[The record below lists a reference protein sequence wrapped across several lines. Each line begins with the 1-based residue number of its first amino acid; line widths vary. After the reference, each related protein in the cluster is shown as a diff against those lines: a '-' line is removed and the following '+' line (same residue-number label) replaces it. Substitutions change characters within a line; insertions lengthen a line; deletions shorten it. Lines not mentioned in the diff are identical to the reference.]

1 MKPVIPVINTAKA
14 LITFSSISKYFLNNN
29 IIIPFNITV
38 IPPGKLFL
46 ITLITSCTIGIP
58 SFILALEPN
67 HNLVDGKSFLVK
79 IVKKSLPGGLTVML
93 NGIIILLFKRY
104 FEIDENVINAL
115 AVLITGITGFI
126 HLAYVSRPFN
136 YLRGIKWT

>member
-1 MKPVIPVINTAKA
+1 M
-14 LITFSSISKYFLNNN
+14 ISK
-29 IIIPFNITV
+29 
-38 IPPGKLFL
+38 K
-46 ITLITSCTIGIP
+46 IG
-58 SFILALEPN
+58 LG
-67 HNLVDGKSFLVK
+67 NLGNTCYMNSVLQCLYHTKFKEELMKDIYGGSLVK
-79 IVKKSLPGGLTVML
+79 IVKKSLPGGLTVMF

-136 YLRGIKWT
+136 YLRGIMFALLLLVFSY